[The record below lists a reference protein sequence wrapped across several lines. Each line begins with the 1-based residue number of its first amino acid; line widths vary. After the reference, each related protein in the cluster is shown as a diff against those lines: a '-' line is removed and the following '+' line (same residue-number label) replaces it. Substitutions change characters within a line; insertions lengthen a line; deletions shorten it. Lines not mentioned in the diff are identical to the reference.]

1 MKVKKCTLQELTL
14 KIDLISQTI
23 HSFPNCSLTRPPDS
37 QTPLPFKDL
46 LMSPKWGG
54 VQFEGRLSSNPL
66 SKGILSRLP
75 SWHFCTT
82 KCSHRREMTA
92 CIEIIIYNVAFDLS
106 RFILSRASPSPR
118 GSWWDFF
125 KGGKGKVRSR
135 KFLVKPCDR
144 APWSY
149 NLEVLMSC
157 GHTIQS

>member
-75 SWHFCTT
+75 SCHFCTT

-92 CIEIIIYNVAFDLS
+92 CIEIIIYNVSLTFQGLYWAEPAHLLVDHDE
-106 RFILSRASPSPR
+106 I
-118 GSWWDFF
+118 FF